1 MVELPELRVV
11 KKVKSM
17 QVFRQPVSAC
27 RQGDRAGICV
37 TQLDASSLE
46 RTLLCTPGSVPTFSS
61 AIAAVEKVR
70 FFSGALPSKSKVRG
84 LPQCLALD
92 LSPVREEI
100 FCNSLWQDTCGHCPL
115 PMLPM
120 CLPKSF
126 LTMSSFRQTAQSCV
140 GCLGKDDGFLCRFMC
155 RWGTAL

>member
-46 RTLLCTPGSVPTFSS
+46 RTLLCTPGSVPTFTS

-70 FFSGALPSKSKVRG
+70 FFSGTLPSKGKVRG
-84 LPQCLALD
+84 LLLRPTLD
-92 LSPVREEI
+92 L
-100 FCNSLWQDTCGHCPL
+100 
-115 PMLPM
+115 
-120 CLPKSF
+120 
-126 LTMSSFRQTAQSCV
+126 
-140 GCLGKDDGFLCRFMC
+140 
-155 RWGTAL
+155 